1 MEFRLTFLYFLS
13 ELPEKIDNAEGL
25 DASLI
30 YQSFK
35 TQLHHFICHFEEISH
50 IIIIIIIILFAKL
63 TSYIKNILD
72 TTLSMCI
79 RTNQH
84 SSII

>member
-35 TQLHHFICHFEEISH
+35 TQLQHFICHFEEISH
-50 IIIIIIIILFAKL
+50 IMGI
-63 TSYIKNILD
+63 
-72 TTLSMCI
+72 
-79 RTNQH
+79 
-84 SSII
+84 